1 VTGLA
6 WQIFIFVAGIG
17 LLIGGAWLLISGGS
31 RVAALLRVP
40 PVIVGLTVVAFGTSA
55 PELFVSVVGALKG
68 NTGLVLGNVI
78 GSNVANLG
86 LILAAAALLGP
97 VIVERGLSRKELPL
111 LLGAT
116 ILFTIL
122 AWDGS
127 LGRVDAGLL
136 VLGFFGFMWW
146 TLTNRDRGVMVTDIP
161 EKLPAIDPGH
171 RIREMTRGTGMTI
184 LGVGGLAAGGHCIV
198 TAALSLAVRMGISE
212 TLIGLTLVA
221 VGTSLPELA
230 TTVVAALRDED
241 DLALGNI
248 VGSNLFNILAVAG
261 PVGLFWSLDAEG
273 NQLPLTSLP
282 LQPTPL
288 QVQMICMLALT
299 VMVFSMIILG
309 RGKIGRVRGMV
320 LLLTYAL
327 IMFLWTTLN

>member
-1 VTGLA
+1 M
-6 WQIFIFVAGIG
+6 
-17 LLIGGAWLLISGGS
+17 
-31 RVAALLRVP
+31 
-40 PVIVGLTVVAFGTSA
+40 
-55 PELFVSVVGALKG
+55 
-68 NTGLVLGNVI
+68 
-78 GSNVANLG
+78 
-86 LILAAAALLGP
+86 
-97 VIVERGLSRKELPL
+97 
-111 LLGAT
+111 
-116 ILFTIL
+116 
-122 AWDGS
+122 
-127 LGRVDAGLL
+127 

-184 LGVGGLAAGGHCIV
+184 VGVVGLAAGGHFIV

>member
-6 WQIFIFVAGIG
+6 WQIFLFAVGIG
-17 LLIGGAWLLISGGS
+17 LLVGGAWLLISGGS
-31 RVAALLRVP
+31 RVAAVLRVP

-111 LLGAT
+111 LLGST

-122 AWDGS
+122 AWDGR
-127 LGRVDAGLL
+127 LGRLDAGLL
-136 VLGFFGFMWW
+136 VLGFFAFMWW
-146 TLTNRDRGVMVTDIP
+146 TLMNRDRGAVVTDVP
-161 EKLPAIDPGH
+161 EKLPQIDPGH
-171 RIREMTRGTGMTI
+171 RIRETTRGTGMTI
-184 LGVGGLAAGGHCIV
+184 LGVGGLAAGGHLIV
-198 TAALSLAVRMGISE
+198 TAALSLAVRMGVSE

-230 TTVVAALRDED
+230 TTIVAALRDED

-248 VGSNLFNILAVAG
+248 IGSNLFNILAVAG
-261 PVGLFWSLDAEG
+261 PVGLFWNLDAKG
-273 NQLPLTSLP
+273 NQLPLTSFP

-299 VMVFSMIILG
+299 IMVFSMIILG
-309 RGKIGRVRGMV
+309 RGKIGRVRGLF

-327 IMFLWTTLN
+327 IMFLWTTLS